1 MNPLLKATRTH
12 RNSGEPPTPQLDDR
26 QSPRVKATR
35 FSRNVWAI
43 IGAFWLF
50 AQISQKKKD
59 YDRLRRQGKPLNR
72 PAIDVEGRQTAP
84 SRTREARNQPRANV
98 EDEMR
103 AFLEQLTGNA
113 PQPEP
118 PEPPPAPV
126 GPTPPPIPRRPEP
139 TIEFDD
145 HAEVPTASLND
156 SQNRIKEL
164 HDIDESIYEI
174 NDLNVY
180 KEADKIID
188 IADLERELENEALHA
203 TQALVNV
210 RTFITKLDTLTVDHG
225 RMLSMRPV
233 RTKQVDL
240 RKKAFR
246 QAVVGHIILPC
257 KALDDDIFKTDQGAL

>member
-1 MNPLLKATRTH
+1 MNPLLHNLMIA
-12 RNSGEPPTPQLDDR
+12 
-26 QSPRVKATR
+26 QSPPGEGD
-35 FSRNVWAI
+35 SILPLIVWAI

-72 PAIDVEGRQTAP
+72 PAIDVEGRQTRP

-126 GPTPPPIPRRPEP
+126 APTPPPIPRRPEP

-145 HAEVPTASLND
+145 NAEVPTASLND

-164 HDIDESIYEI
+164 RDIDESIYEI
-174 NDLNVY
+174 DDLNVY

-210 RTFITKLDTLTVDHG
+210 RTFITKLDTLTVPIM
-225 RMLSMRPV
+225 RTEMLSMRPV
-233 RTKQVDL
+233 CTKTSRPNLTQ
-240 RKKAFR
+240 RKAFR
-246 QAVVGHIILPC
+246 QAVVGRIILSPC
-257 KALDDDIFKTDQGAL
+257 KALEDDIFKTDQGAL